1 MVFICSLTGHKDTRT
16 PLFGAF
22 TSAAC
27 SLSLNALFLQ
37 GRREWE
43 VWRLLCKWQLQLSS
57 LGTRQREWFLPPNT
71 RCHVLPL
78 PSVLQLGVAGS
89 AFASTLASTLSCA
102 VLCGMMVVK
111 GMVNP
116 RDLATPPTA
125 EAVWPMMRA
134 ALPLTLR
141 NVVSFGARFRQ
152 TVVWC
157 VGEYL
162 QSSMNQPSGM
172 MHVD

>member
-1 MVFICSLTGHKDTRT
+1 M
-16 PLFGAF
+16 
-22 TSAAC
+22 
-27 SLSLNALFLQ
+27 
-37 GRREWE
+37 
-43 VWRLLCKWQLQLSS
+43 
-57 LGTRQREWFLPPNT
+57 PPNT
-71 RCHVLPL
+71 RCHVLLL
-78 PSVLQLGVAGS
+78 PTVLQLGVVGS

-157 VGEYL
+157 VGESL

-172 MHVD
+172 MHGGGLAA